1 MSSSNDFRSEILRK
15 IEAIA
20 ADVLGSSDLVL
31 SESTRANEIAGWD
44 SLTHVQII
52 VGVEQAF
59 GIRMNSTEISQ
70 LENTGSLVDLV
81 QRRSVDNESR
91 A

>member
-1 MSSSNDFRSEILRK
+1 MRK

-81 QRRSVDNESR
+81 QRRSVDKESR

>member
-1 MSSSNDFRSEILRK
+1 MSSSNNIRGDILRK

-81 QRRSVDNESR
+81 QRRSVDKESR